1 MKLFDKDIIY
11 LDRQVLVV
19 KKPRGVPTQPCED
32 HKQCLEDLAKEYLR
46 EHLKKDAIFLH
57 AIYRIDTNVAGLVVF
72 GRSSK
77 ALSRLSRQMREDK
90 IHKEYTAHTE
100 RLPPHKEGTLRHFHE
115 KINQKAFL
123 SKEPFEGG
131 KEAVLFYKV
140 VKTSPPELLIQLIT
154 GRYHQIRA
162 QLAEIGCPIIGDSK
176 YGKGD
181 PAPIQLCCTKIEFLH
196 PIENT
201 PLSFTI
207 AFY

>member
-1 MKLFDKDIIY
+1 MKLSDKDIIY

-32 HKQCLEDLAKEYLR
+32 HKVSLEDLAKDYLKQ
-46 EHLKKDAIFLH
+46 HLGKESIFLH
-57 AIYRIDTNVAGLVVF
+57 AIYRIDTNVSGLVVM

-90 IHKEYTAHTE
+90 IHKEYTARTE
-100 RLPPHKEGTLRHFHE
+100 KLPLQQEGTLRHYHE
-115 KINQKAFL
+115 KRDQKAYL
-123 SKEPFEGG
+123 SREPFPGG
-131 KEAVLFYKV
+131 KEAILFYKV
-140 VKTSPPELLIQLIT
+140 VKKNPPELLIQLIT

-162 QLAEIGCPIIGDSK
+162 QLAAIGCPIKGDSK
-176 YGKGD
+176 YGTSE
-181 PAPIQLCCTKIEFLH
+181 PAPVQLCCTKISFFH

-207 AFY
+207 SYY